1 MTKPE
6 YPLVGDLKAEAL
18 DHAAEKEHANQLRD
32 LIARMPFRDTVES
45 FQIANR
51 LREIING

>member
-6 YPLVGDLKAEAL
+6 HPLVGDPEAEAL
-18 DHAAEKEHANQLRD
+18 DHDAEQDHANQLRE

-45 FQIANR
+45 FQLANR